1 MLNDWKEDEE
11 TLVLKRRV
19 YSPYYTINYRDY
31 TDETVNSLYYE
42 IKYYYLLGFA
52 YQVIDQEI

>member
-1 MLNDWKEDEE
+1 M
-11 TLVLKRRV
+11 LVLKRRV

-31 TDETVNSLYYE
+31 TDETINSLYYE